1 MDALRWTHKSTRVLA
16 DELTKQG
23 LPVSDK
29 TVGRLLEGLGYS
41 LQVNAKSKEG
51 RSPVERDA
59 QFRYINDQVKRF
71 QAKGNPVLSIDSK
84 KKERVGEFKNPGR
97 TYRQRGDPHKV
108 NVYDFP
114 DLAEGVAV
122 PYGTYDVTR
131 NLGFVNIGMN
141 HDTAEFAVESLR
153 WWWRRYGR
161 RHYEEASGWLV
172 CADGGGSNASRSRMW
187 KWYLYHLSKELNIPV
202 TVCHYPPGTSKW
214 NKIEHRMFSF
224 ISMNW
229 QGVPL
234 DSYATVVNL
243 IAGTRTRTGLK
254 VGARLD
260 RRLYEKG
267 QQIAEA
273 EWLKIPVEPHSVN
286 PKWNYT
292 INPE

>member
-202 TVCHYPPGTSKW
+202 TGEC
-214 NKIEHRMFSF
+214 
-224 ISMNW
+224 
-229 QGVPL
+229 
-234 DSYATVVNL
+234 
-243 IAGTRTRTGLK
+243 K
-254 VGARLD
+254 VL
-260 RRLYEKG
+260 L
-267 QQIAEA
+267 
-273 EWLKIPVEPHSVN
+273 
-286 PKWNYT
+286 
-292 INPE
+292 